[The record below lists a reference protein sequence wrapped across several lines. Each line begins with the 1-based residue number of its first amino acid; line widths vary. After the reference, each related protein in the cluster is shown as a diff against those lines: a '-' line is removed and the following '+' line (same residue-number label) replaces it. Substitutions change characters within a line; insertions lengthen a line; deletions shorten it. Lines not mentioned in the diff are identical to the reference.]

1 MKKLILLLLIAP
13 SFCFA
18 TNYYYANTTSG
29 TNSGTQA
36 NPFHG
41 LSSVQS
47 NMSSFNAGDSILAKR
62 GDTFSGTLT
71 VTRSGSLGN
80 PIVFGAYGAGADPVF
95 IGTGSTIN
103 YLVYVNNRNYIHF
116 TDWYITDPTINLND
130 SNQVSKIQRAF
141 TFDGTSTGIVLKNS
155 FIELAGVGVYIPS
168 SVGGCTITNTEMT
181 NLRMVVS
188 SGSGDFGSNP
198 CVLES
203 PNNTITYNYFHDC
216 VAKSVEFGYDGGA
229 VEFYSGD
236 CDNNTVLYNDIF
248 NCLVLS
254 EFGSGSG
261 GTIQDNVLAF
271 NKLIN
276 NGCTFYVNVSGG
288 FAVSILNIQ
297 LYNNVIVEQRQNLV
311 GDTYMIGLSSAV
323 GTAGQIIN
331 KNNVFYLRAGLD
343 VARSGQFTGSQMTH
357 TNNLYNLGS
366 GSVINYTAGV
376 TEITSTAAVWTN
388 TSNSNPV
395 FWDYHPFSGSLLVNA
410 GTNVGISTD
419 YFGASIPPYNIGI
432 GNIPN
437 PPGVIRGLFR
447 IKQL

>member
-1 MKKLILLLLIAP
+1 MKKLILFLAVLCSLK
-13 SFCFA
+13 SNA
-18 TNYYYANTTSG
+18 TIWYVSQGASG
-29 TNSGTQA
+29 TNSGTIS
-36 NPFHG
+36 NPW
-41 LSSVQS
+41 QS
-47 NMSSFNAGDSILAKR
+47 LASINMASINAGDVVSFEK
-62 GDTFSGTLT
+62 GKSYTGTLT
-71 VTRSGSLGN
+71 ITRSGSIGN
-80 PIVFGAYGAGADPVF
+80 PITWNAYGLGDNPKF
-95 IGTGSTIN
+95 IGTGTVQN
-103 YLVYVNNRNYIHF
+103 YLFYLSNRNYNIF
-116 TDWYITDPTINLND
+116 EYLTVTDPTINLND
-130 SNQVSKIQRAF
+130 SSEAANIQRVF
-141 TFDGTSTGIVLKNS
+141 TFDGTSTNNIIRNC
-155 FIELAGVGVYIPS
+155 FIELGGVAAYFPS
-168 SVGGCTITNTEMT
+168 GGNTFTNNTVT
-181 NLRMVVS
+181 NLRMIVNT
-188 SGSGDFGSNP
+188 GSGDYGCNP
-198 CVLES
+198 VILES
-203 PNNTITYNYFHDC
+203 GNNTITHNYFYDC
-216 VAKSVEFGYDGGA
+216 VSTSVEFGYDGGA

-276 NGCTFYVNVSGG
+276 NGCTFYANVSGG

-447 IKQL
+447 VKQL